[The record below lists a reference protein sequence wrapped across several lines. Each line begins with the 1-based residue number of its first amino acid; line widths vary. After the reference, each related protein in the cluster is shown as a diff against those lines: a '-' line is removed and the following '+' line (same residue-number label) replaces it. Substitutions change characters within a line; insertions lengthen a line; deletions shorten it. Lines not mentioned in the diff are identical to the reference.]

1 MINLQL
7 DFRSLKGTLPRQP
20 SFVGLSAWVHWTQA
34 ARGAAGR
41 ANVRDAASCY
51 TRSVVCMSVCL
62 LDTTV
67 SSTKT
72 TEPIEMDSAGT
83 VYCAEARILLGQA
96 FLGEL
101 ANLVMLIIL
110 SLCYLLFYL
119 VYMYQKLLDFT
130 DTFHYYRYIWLT

>member
-1 MINLQL
+1 MA
-7 DFRSLKGTLPRQP
+7 RPG
-20 SFVGLSAWVHWTQA
+20 GLTSEMRPLATHAAW
-34 ARGAAGR
+34 
-41 ANVRDAASCY
+41 
-51 TRSVVCMSVCL
+51 SVCL

-67 SSTKT
+67 SPTKT
-72 TEPIEMDSAGT
+72 TEPIEMDSGGT

>member
-20 SFVGLSAWVHWTQA
+20 SFVGLSAWVRWTQA
-34 ARGAAGR
+34 ASGAAGR

-67 SSTKT
+67 SPT
-72 TEPIEMDSAGT
+72 TEPIEMDSGGT
-83 VYCAEARILLGQA
+83 VYCAEALILLGQA